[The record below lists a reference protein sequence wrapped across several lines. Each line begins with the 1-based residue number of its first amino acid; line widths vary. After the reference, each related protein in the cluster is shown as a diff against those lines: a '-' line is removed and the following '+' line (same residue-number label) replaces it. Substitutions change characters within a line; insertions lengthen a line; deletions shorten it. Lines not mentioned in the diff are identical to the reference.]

1 MYCYLFAVLESL
13 GSLFNPTLLDRAYSL
28 WCWHTGQTRGQY
40 RDFQVLQNFTLTEPP
55 VRLELTTYRLQGGCS
70 TVELQGQEL
79 SLYTTEGLSASGTHP
94 LDHRPAGRSA
104 FTLQLLHVRPEADCF
119 AGTLL
124 DQLGFVSRQFGC
136 SQSPGQEQLGR
147 LEIKWPL
154 DFKPDNNLLL
164 PYGKLFRDGEGDR
177 PRSRRT
183 PVIRMRP
190 RTKPKHSSELQ
201 SRLRV
206 SFVTR
211 LSSTARVHCD
221 MSPDRLTDCPYRPCR
236 KVILSALRKRT
247 LYFIRRPVTLSAQV
261 TPTDAVF

>member
-1 MYCYLFAVLESL
+1 ML
-13 GSLFNPTLLDRAYSL
+13 SLFNFCTLGPRPIASL
-28 WCWHTGQTRGQY
+28 AR
-40 RDFQVLQNFTLTEPP
+40 
-55 VRLELTTYRLQGGCS
+55 CS
-70 TVELQGQEL
+70 T
-79 SLYTTEGLSASGTHP
+79 SL
-94 LDHRPAGRSA
+94 DM
-104 FTLQLLHVRPEADCF
+104 
-119 AGTLL
+119 
-124 DQLGFVSRQFGC
+124 SRQFGC

-164 PYGKLFRDGEGDR
+164 PYGKLLRDGEGDR

-183 PVIRMRP
+183 PVIRMRL

-201 SRLRV
+201 SRLHV

-221 MSPDRLTDCPYRPCR
+221 MSPDRLTDCPYRPYR

-247 LYFIRRPVTLSAQV
+247 LYNRQLTIC
-261 TPTDAVF
+261 PTGLALGNIGS